1 MPVRSLTYERSSRA
15 PYLWAGAAAV
25 NMRVRFWGRG
35 VPASSGRC
43 DAGGKC
49 RAQGLPHL
57 SAFKHVPVPRRLE
70 FLLGGVEIEP

>member
-57 SAFKHVPVPRRLE
+57 SAFKHVLPPE
-70 FLLGGVEIEP
+70 ET

>member
-15 PYLWAGAAAV
+15 PYLCRAGAAAM
-25 NMRVRFWGRG
+25 NMRVRFWGRD

-49 RAQGLPHL
+49 GAQGLPHL
-57 SAFKHVPVPRRLE
+57 SAFKHVPVPRRIE
-70 FLLGGVEIEP
+70 FILGECGD